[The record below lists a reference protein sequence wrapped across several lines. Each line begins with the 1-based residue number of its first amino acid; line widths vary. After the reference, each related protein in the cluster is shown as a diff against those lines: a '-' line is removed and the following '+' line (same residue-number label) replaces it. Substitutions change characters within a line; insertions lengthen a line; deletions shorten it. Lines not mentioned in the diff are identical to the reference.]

1 VTRPRALVV
10 FVHYPE
16 RLSYFADWLDAFR
29 AAPDIDVVTA
39 NLVSP
44 VGRRRL
50 RRHVGDVDLVVT
62 LHSVIGDSLD
72 EVGRHGSPL
81 LDRKAPLVSFVGN
94 EVSLPTQPIAA
105 KLELLARLDPQFI
118 GTQLPLDAGTYLY
131 DGLDAIVVPMPHAL
145 NPDVFRPDV
154 ANERRPIDVG
164 FRGARYPRHVGDD
177 DRNRILDY
185 FSAQVDPSLVVD
197 IDTKAGYARRGWAR
211 FLNRCKGT
219 IGAESGSISLHRDDA
234 ILQHDEL
241 QDSRHARGRI
251 SPLNVPKTGSASSPL
266 RRVHRYLPRSVKR
279 ALRPAV
285 DRLSRRTPEPATTLD
300 QPWRMTTSSG
310 SVSGKGVSSR
320 HFDAIGTE
328 TCQILL
334 PGRYNDLLEPDRH
347 YLCLAP
353 DFSNIDDVLG
363 RFRDDTHRLRLV
375 RETREWALAD
385 HTYAHRVRS
394 LIAAVGA

>member
-1 VTRPRALVV
+1 MTRPRVLVV

-16 RLSYFADWLDAFR
+16 RLSYFVDWLDAFR

-44 VGRRRL
+44 AGRRRL

-62 LHSVIGDSLD
+62 LHSVIGDSLV
-72 EVGRHGSPL
+72 EVGQHGSPL
-81 LDRKAPLVSFVGN
+81 LDRKGPLVSFVGN

-105 KLELLARLDPQFI
+105 KLEVLARLDPQFI
-118 GTQLPLDAGTYLY
+118 GTQLPLDAGKYLY
-131 DGLDAIVVPMPHAL
+131 DGLDATVVPLPHAL

-154 ANERRPIDVG
+154 ANERRRIDVG
-164 FRGARYPRHVGDD
+164 FRGARYSRHVGDD
-177 DRNRILDY
+177 DRNRIIDY
-185 FSAQVDPSLVVD
+185 FATAPLDPPMVVD
-197 IDTKAGYARRGWAR
+197 IGTKAGYARRGWAR

-219 IGAESGSISLHRDDA
+219 IGAESGAIALHRDDA
-234 ILQHDEL
+234 ILHSDEL
-241 QDSRHARGRI
+241 R
-251 SPLNVPKTGSASSPL
+251 SASSPL
-266 RRVHRYLPRSVKR
+266 RTVHRYLPRAVKR
-279 ALRPAV
+279 ALRPGV
-285 DRLSRRTPEPATTLD
+285 DRFTRRAPEPATTPE
-300 QPWRMTTSSG
+300 QPWRMTTTSG
-310 SVSGKGVSSR
+310 TVSGKGVSSR

-363 RFRDDTHRLRLV
+363 RFRDDAHRLRLV

-385 HTYAHRVRS
+385 HTYAHRVRA